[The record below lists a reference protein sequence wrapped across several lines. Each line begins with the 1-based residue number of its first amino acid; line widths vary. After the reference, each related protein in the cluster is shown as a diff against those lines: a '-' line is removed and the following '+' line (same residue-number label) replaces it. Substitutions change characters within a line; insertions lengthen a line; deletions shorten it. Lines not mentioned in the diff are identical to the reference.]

1 MARPRLLVI
10 LFALVVSISFVQ
22 TAWAAQYIDPNTGGM
37 LFQFL
42 AVAFGLA
49 SGLVLLFYGRIK
61 MYVARAMRL
70 LREKRDGEE
79 VVSEQD

>member
-1 MARPRLLVI
+1 MAKSKLLAVLVI
-10 LFALVVSISFVQ
+10 LVTSMSFVQ
-22 TAWAAQYIDPNTGGM
+22 VAWAAQYIDPNTGGM

-61 MYVARAMRL
+61 MYVARAMRR
-70 LREKRDGEE
+70 LREKRAGEDIAAD
-79 VVSEQD
+79 QD